1 VWLGRL
7 RGFREVSFGE
17 MAWLRGFTLL
27 IGIWFV
33 KEKDRVV
40 LAKWVWRFGRENS
53 SLWKRVICT
62 EYGPNINDLQWDWQA
77 SISAFIS
84 LNGGEAFIE
93 ECCSSQTLQ
102 DGLRVVGDGERVRFW
117 SELLHDSSPLKKA
130 FPRIHA
136 LASNKAKVVVDF
148 GMWEESN

>member
-1 VWLGRL
+1 
-7 RGFREVSFGE
+7 
-17 MAWLRGFTLL
+17 MAWLRGGFTLL

-77 SISAFIS
+77 SISASYFIKVVEK
-84 LNGGEAFIE
+84 LFIE

-102 DGLRVVGDGERVRFW
+102 DGLRVVVGDGERVRFW

-136 LASNKAKVVVDF
+136 LASNKAKVVADF